1 MRVMVKFSFPT
12 ESGNTNIRNGK
23 VEKVFQ
29 QLIED
34 LKPEASYFYP
44 EDGKR
49 AGHFVV
55 NMDGSSEVAGVVE
68 RFCFGLNAKVD
79 LVPVMNGEDLHKA
92 LSKVGDIAER
102 YS

>member
-1 MRVMVKFSFPT
+1 MIRFSFPT
-12 ESGNTNIRNGK
+12 ESGNTAIRNGK
-23 VEKVFQ
+23 VGKVFQ

-44 EDGKR
+44 EGGQR

-55 NMDGSSEVAGVVE
+55 NMEDSSEVAGAVE
-68 RFCFGLNAKVD
+68 RFCFGLNATVD

-92 LSKVGDIAER
+92 LSGVDDIAQR
-102 YS
+102 YG